1 MRTRRIVV
9 TLVAI
14 AGVTASASTAVAAPV
29 STKAPSIT
37 GQARFASVVGCD
49 KGTWTG
55 DPVSF
60 SYVWLVG
67 GSGRGTG
74 PRFAI
79 DDTFYMGGF
88 NITCQVTAT
97 DAGGATA
104 TAVSAAQRPATGA
117 TTMRGISITRR
128 TKGRFTI
135 KGQIGPA
142 LLNKS
147 FGGGNQVVLYRK
159 VGKKAVTQLGTP
171 ANVNRLG
178 RFTAN
183 GTDAAGRRTIII
195 SFVPGRGSFGIWSPL
210 EVRRTIQV
218 SPGGQGF
225 GGGGTV
231 GIG

>member
-1 MRTRRIVV
+1 MRTRRIVA
-9 TLVAI
+9 TLAAI

-37 GQARFASVVGCD
+37 GPVRFASVVGCD

-60 SYVWLVG
+60 SYAWIVG
-67 GSGRGTG
+67 GTSWGTG
-74 PRFAI
+74 QRFAV
-79 DDTFYMGGF
+79 DKTFYMGGY

-97 DAGGATA
+97 DAAGATA
-104 TAVSAAQRPATGA
+104 TAKSGAVVPATGA
-117 TTMRGISITRR
+117 TTMRSVTITRR
-128 TKGRFTI
+128 TKGRFTV
-135 KGQIGPA
+135 KGRIGPA
-142 LLNKS
+142 LLNRG
-147 FGGGNQVVLYRK
+147 FGGDSQVVLYRK
-159 VGKKAVTQLGTP
+159 LGKNTVTQLGNP

-183 GTDAAGRRTIII
+183 GTDSAGRRTIII
-195 SFVPGRGSFGIWSPL
+195 RFLPGRRAFGIWSSL
-210 EVRRTIQV
+210 DVRRTIQV
-218 SPGGQGF
+218 SPGGQGY